1 MNLQVEPFYKPDRNP
16 YRSLKG
22 TLFVDEDLEKLGAR
36 FKQCTTYGKGPKPGS
51 GSRNR
56 NLLCPRAYVCL
67 KEHPL
72 ECIGTN
78 INEQQMKFIT
88 T

>member
-36 FKQCTTYGKGPKPGS
+36 FKQCASNNVPHTAKAQSRDQVLEIETYSAREPT
-51 GSRNR
+51 
-56 NLLCPRAYVCL
+56 CAL
-67 KEHPL
+67 KSTPL
-72 ECIGTN
+72 SA
-78 INEQQMKFIT
+78 
-88 T
+88 